1 MSARSSTPWSAR
13 GLIVDD
19 EPIAR
24 RGLRQLLTERG
35 DLEIIGECANGD
47 DAVRMIRRERPD
59 IVYLDIQMPGLD
71 GFDVLRTIGVNDM
84 PCVVFVTAFDEHA
97 LRAFAVAATDYVVK
111 PFSPE
116 RLAEATDRALRRIR
130 ERRVVAAHEQLL
142 HALGDAP
149 ASSPL
154 RHDDAEVPG
163 ASYATR
169 LLVSVGAR
177 SVVVPLHDVNLF
189 EADGYYVT
197 VRTGTAQ
204 YTLRESLTDLESRVS
219 PLEFLRVHR
228 SAIVRISAV
237 KCLERVEPERLVVV
251 LADGRQIP
259 VSRGRRDLVI
269 RTLGSIRG

>member
-1 MSARSSTPWSAR
+1 MSARSSTPSNAR

-24 RGLRQLLTERG
+24 RGLRRLLTERG
-35 DLEIIGECANGD
+35 DIEIIGECANGN

-71 GFDVLRTIGVNDM
+71 GFDVVRTIGVNDM
-84 PCVVFVTAFDEHA
+84 PCVIFVTAFDEHA

-149 ASSPL
+149 TAAPL

-163 ASYATR
+163 ASYPTR

-177 SVVVPLHDVNLF
+177 SVVVPLHDVSLF

-197 VRTGTAQ
+197 VRAGTAR

-237 KCLERVEPERLVVV
+237 RCLERVEPERLVVV
-251 LADGRQIP
+251 LADGRQVP
-259 VSRGRRDLVI
+259 VSRARRDLVI